1 MPGHIRVKP
10 ALTVFDLREFEC
22 RSKSSFFDK
31 SNNVAHLLLCF
42 LAEFCAVNAFV
53 FPPNKCDAQS
63 LKILSFGGGEIALYQ
78 SCFMDKGRNEVFEG
92 TFVMLNSGT
101 AFVHEFSPDFMLPTF
116 HKSHERAPS
125 AGDSRFTVALAD
137 KPIRQKSDGDAAAGG
152 NESTDKRGGNF
163 VNELARLILLALTV
177 FVGTGIALLFAVPI
191 GKAVCFILDI
201 SARFF
206 GRYGG

>member
-1 MPGHIRVKP
+1 M
-10 ALTVFDLREFEC
+10 
-22 RSKSSFFDK
+22 
-31 SNNVAHLLLCF
+31 LLCF
-42 LAEFCAVNAFV
+42 HPISVTHKAS
-53 FPPNKCDAQS
+53 K
-63 LKILSFGGGEIALYQ
+63 SFRSAGGEIALYQ

-101 AFVHEFSPDFMLPTF
+101 AFMHEFSPDFMLPTF

-137 KPIRQKSDGDAAAGG
+137 KTIRQKSDGDAAAGG

-177 FVGTGIALLFAVPI
+177 FVGAGIALLFAVPI
-191 GKAVCFILDI
+191 GKAICFILDI